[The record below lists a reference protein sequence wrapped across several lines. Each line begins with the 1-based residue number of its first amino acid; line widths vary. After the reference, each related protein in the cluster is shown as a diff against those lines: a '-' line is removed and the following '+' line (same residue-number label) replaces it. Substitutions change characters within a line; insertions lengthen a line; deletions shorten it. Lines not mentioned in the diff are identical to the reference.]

1 MVTAIASREETGP
14 ARPGLLDAHP
24 ASQSTRILAGLRS
37 SGARR
42 ERAMAE
48 LHTLLLGAAHREV
61 RRRRHWAPDLEFRDL
76 DVVARE
82 VADDALLDIGA
93 KLGDFRGESRFTTW
107 AYGFVVFK
115 ASARLSS
122 ESRRQAPVA
131 MDDASWERLPDR
143 LSAGP
148 HQRAQ
153 QHEMRRVLR
162 HAIEDDLTDRQRYVF
177 VSVTLNDACPG
188 ELAAQ
193 LGSTRN
199 AIYKV
204 LFDARRNLQASL
216 HAAGYRPA
224 VCVRPSLTAA

>member
-1 MVTAIASREETGP
+1 MRQP
-14 ARPGLLDAHP
+14 PLQ
-24 ASQSTRILAGLRS
+24 ASQIGVGRSQHLLARKQQG
-37 SGARR
+37 
-42 ERAMAE
+42 
-48 LHTLLLGAAHREV
+48 
-61 RRRRHWAPDLEFRDL
+61 
-76 DVVARE
+76 DV
-82 VADDALLDIGA
+82 D
-93 KLGDFRGESRFTTW
+93 
-107 AYGFVVFK
+107 
-115 ASARLSS
+115 
-122 ESRRQAPVA
+122 
-131 MDDASWERLPDR
+131 
-143 LSAGP
+143 
-148 HQRAQ
+148 
-153 QHEMRRVLR
+153 R